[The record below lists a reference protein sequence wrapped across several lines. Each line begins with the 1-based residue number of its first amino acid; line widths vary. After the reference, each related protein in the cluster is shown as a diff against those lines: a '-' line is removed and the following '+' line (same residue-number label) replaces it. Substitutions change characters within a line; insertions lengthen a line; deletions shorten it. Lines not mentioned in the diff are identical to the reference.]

1 MKKIITVLMIV
12 AFTGMFIV
20 GCGKTSVP
28 TTPSQRKTVQGKVM
42 EVTTLPD
49 DTDLLVTNVYVNSPY
64 DVNTGKD
71 NSKKTIVIDLKVKN
85 EGNMMKF
92 YKPTDFILKDKDGNI
107 YYNDRGIKS
116 QQLVFLVSN
125 SEPGSTGSTVQGRIG
140 FTVPKTE
147 TGFTLIY
154 KGATGDIAIDLSKE
168 KQK

>member
-1 MKKIITVLMIV
+1 MKKIIIVLMIV
-12 AFTGMFIV
+12 AFAGMFIV
-20 GCGKTSVP
+20 GCGKTSAP

-49 DTDLLVTNVYVNSPY
+49 DADLLVTNVYVNSPY

-92 YKPTDFILKDKDGNI
+92 YKATDFILKDKDGNV

-116 QQLVFLVSN
+116 QPFLVSN
-125 SEPGSTGSTVQGRIG
+125 TKPGATVQGRIG

-154 KGATGDIAIDLSKE
+154 KGATGDIVIDLSKE